1 MAGMIRAQARRIGMG
16 LLTMPVACGIA
27 VVAAGIMVS
36 GVWSRTQTLTVVNW
50 LAQLMVIG
58 AGVCVAVALTGDPL
72 VEASESTPVGW
83 RRVQATRFALAAVS
97 GLAGAVLMF
106 APLHVLG
113 LWPQDT
119 GWISLIAPTGAV
131 LVVGAAG
138 FAAAAWSASTRA
150 TVMAGGRGMDVPRP
164 PVGSVRARPGR
175 ATRHPAHRRRDR
187 RRDRVASAG
196 RRGTQRDACEEEHM
210 NMHIGFPR
218 LIRVHMIIVWR
229 QRSLWAAAVPLALFA
244 LLLGVISPAG
254 PHDHGAG
261 DLAFM
266 AKTMAMFMPIAYMA
280 AFTDFHTR
288 HDRLGIGQLED
299 STPTPAPLLT
309 AARTLGAFLILITP
323 SLLLLA
329 CAGVIQTLHGSWR
342 AIPQALA
349 AGLAITGPAVL
360 TAMSLSSLLG
370 AILPMIVAR
379 IAGVLAWFALV
390 FSSPMLPVPTINGTI
405 LNVIGDAVGAGWFG
419 LGPVYPATGGILAV
433 TGTPANAAISLI
445 AQLVIAVL
453 LMALGGWCSARP
465 RTTR

>member
-1 MAGMIRAQARRIGMG
+1 
-16 LLTMPVACGIA
+16 
-27 VVAAGIMVS
+27 
-36 GVWSRTQTLTVVNW
+36 
-50 LAQLMVIG
+50 
-58 AGVCVAVALTGDPL
+58 
-72 VEASESTPVGW
+72 
-83 RRVQATRFALAAVS
+83 
-97 GLAGAVLMF
+97 
-106 APLHVLG
+106 
-113 LWPQDT
+113 
-119 GWISLIAPTGAV
+119 
-131 LVVGAAG
+131 
-138 FAAAAWSASTRA
+138 
-150 TVMAGGRGMDVPRP
+150 
-164 PVGSVRARPGR
+164 
-175 ATRHPAHRRRDR
+175 
-187 RRDRVASAG
+187 
-196 RRGTQRDACEEEHM
+196 M

-299 STPTPAPLLT
+299 STPTPA
-309 AARTLGAFLILITP
+309 FLILIAP
-323 SLLLLA
+323 SLLLLE
-329 CAGVIQTLHGSWR
+329 CAGTVQTLHGSWR

-379 IAGVLAWFALV
+379 ITGVLAWFALV
-390 FSSPMLPVPTINGTI
+390 FSSPMLPVPTVNGTI

-445 AQLVIAVL
+445 AQLAVAML